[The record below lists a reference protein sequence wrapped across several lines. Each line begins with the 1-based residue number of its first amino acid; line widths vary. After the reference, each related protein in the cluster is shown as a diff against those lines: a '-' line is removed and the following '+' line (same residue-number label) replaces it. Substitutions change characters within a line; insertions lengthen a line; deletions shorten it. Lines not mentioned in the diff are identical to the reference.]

1 MGAAVADVVER
12 HESLRTVFPAVD
24 GVPEQRVL
32 DLTEANLGWEVVDAT
47 DPTRWTEQQLDDAIG
62 KVVRHAFDLAAETP
76 FRARLFTVTPTDHR
90 LVLVMHHIAGDG
102 SSLAPL
108 VGDLLTAYRA
118 RSAGDAPGWQP
129 LPVQYADYTLWQN
142 ELLGDEADTYSVLGR
157 QIQYWEHE
165 LADYEGLLELPTD
178 RPYPAV
184 ADHQGGQVVV
194 EWPAE
199 LQELVRRV
207 AREHDAT
214 TFMVMSAALSV
225 LLSRLSG
232 TEDVAFGVPTAG
244 LVSTSHRSARTPSPP
259 AWT

>member
-1 MGAAVADVVER
+1 MER